1 MSSWYFGHLT
11 LIQGMLISIPL
22 AMSVQIALRSG
33 VFSFASIGFYG
44 IGAYGT
50 GILVIRDWPVLPAIA
65 LMVVVSGLVAYFMS
79 IPLIRL
85 RGLYLGMVTFAFDL
99 ILTVVATNGG
109 ELTGGALGLL
119 GVPLG
124 VGTGGLLAA
133 AVFAVLLVSQLERRA
148 VGRALV
154 GIKNSEELV
163 MSVGVDLKRR
173 KRIVFAISGALGA
186 LSGSLYVLTFSTV
199 QPTSAGFTLI
209 ITTLT
214 MAVIGGTSSW
224 IGAVIGTIIITWL
237 PSLAAT
243 IGEYQHLVYG
253 VVLVLVVMYAPE
265 GVLGAL
271 RWLWQ
276 RVAPGLRAARPPGPA
291 PAGVA
296 PAAPPPVGDPTTT
309 AEPVAADR
317 AKGAAR

>member
-1 MSSWYFGHLT
+1 MNDWYFGHLT

-50 GILVIRDWPVLPAIA
+50 GILAMRGWPVLPTIV
-65 LMVVVSGLVAYFMS
+65 LMVVASGLIGYFMS

-109 ELTGGALGLL
+109 DLTGGALGLL

-124 VGTGGLLAA
+124 IGTGGLLAA
-133 AVFAVLLVSQLERRA
+133 ALVAILLVSQLERRA

-154 GIKNSEELV
+154 GIKASEELV
-163 MSVGVDLKRR
+163 MSVGVDLKHR
-173 KRIVFAISGALGA
+173 KRIVFALSAALGA

-199 QPTSAGFTLI
+199 QPTSAGFSLI

-224 IGAVIGTIIITWL
+224 IGAVVGTIIITWL
-237 PSLAAT
+237 PSLAAA
-243 IGEYQHLVYG
+243 IGQYQQLVYG

-271 RWLWQ
+271 RWLWT
-276 RVAPGLRAARPPGPA
+276 RFSPRGRGVRAGGPGTAVA
-291 PAGVA
+291 PAGG
-296 PAAPPPVGDPTTT
+296 PSPGGGGAAT
-309 AEPVAADR
+309 AEPVSADR
-317 AKGAAR
+317 VKG

>member
-1 MSSWYFGHLT
+1 MSSWYFSHLT

-22 AMSVQIALRSG
+22 ALSVQIALRSG

-50 GILVIRDWPVLPAIA
+50 GILTMRGWPVLPAML
-65 LMVVVSGLVAYFMS
+65 LMIVASGVVAYLMS
-79 IPLIRL
+79 APLIRL

-124 VGTGGLLAA
+124 MTTAGLVAA
-133 AVFAVLLVSQLERRA
+133 AVVAVLLVSQLERRA

-154 GIKNSEELV
+154 GIKASEELV
-163 MSVGVDLKRR
+163 MSVGVDLRSR
-173 KRIVFAISGALGA
+173 KRTVFAISAALGA
-186 LSGSLYVLTFSTV
+186 LSGSLYVSTFSTV
-199 QPTSAGFTLI
+199 SPTSAGFTLI

-224 IGAVIGTIIITWL
+224 IGAVIGTVIITWL

-271 RWLWQ
+271 RWLWHK
-276 RVAPGLRAARPPGPA
+276 VGPKKPAISTTGPPGRESV
-291 PAGVA
+291 VA
-296 PAAPPPVGDPTTT
+296 ERVEEGLS
-309 AEPVAADR
+309 R
-317 AKGAAR
+317 

>member
-1 MSSWYFGHLT
+1 MNSWYFSHLT
-11 LIQGMLISIPL
+11 LIQGMLISVPL
-22 AMSVQIALRSG
+22 ALSVQIALRSG

-44 IGAYGT
+44 VGAYGT
-50 GILVIRDWPVLPAIA
+50 GILTMRGWPVLPAML
-65 LMVVVSGLVAYFMS
+65 LMIVVSGLVAYLMS
-79 IPLIRL
+79 APLIRL

-124 VGTGGLLAA
+124 IGTGGLLAA
-133 AVFAVLLVSQLERRA
+133 ALVAILAVSQLERRA

-154 GIKNSEELV
+154 GIKASEELV
-163 MSVGVDLKRR
+163 MSVGVDLKSR
-173 KRIVFAISGALGA
+173 KRTVFAISAALGA

-224 IGAVIGTIIITWL
+224 IGAVIGTVIITWL
-237 PSLAAT
+237 PTLAAT

-271 RWLWQ
+271 RWLW
-276 RVAPGLRAARPPGPA
+276 RRLAPRLRPARPPALVPSG
-291 PAGVA
+291 G
-296 PAAPPPVGDPTTT
+296 PPPDRGAAAR
-309 AEPVAADR
+309 AEPVPADR
-317 AKGAAR
+317 VKG

>member
-1 MSSWYFGHLT
+1 MTSWYFAHLT
-11 LIQGMLISIPL
+11 LVQGLLISIPL
-22 AMSVQIALRSG
+22 AISVQIALRSG

-44 IGAYGT
+44 IGAYGA
-50 GILVIRDWPVLPAIA
+50 GILVIRGWPVPLAIV
-65 LMVVVSGLVAYFMS
+65 LMIVGSGLVAYLIS
-79 IPLIRL
+79 APLIRL

-99 ILTVVATNGG
+99 ILTVVVTNGG
-109 ELTGGALGLL
+109 DLTGGALGLL
-119 GVPLG
+119 GVPIG

-133 AVFAVLLVSQLERRA
+133 AAIAVLVVSQLERRA

-154 GIKNSEELV
+154 GIKASEELV
-163 MSVGVDLKRR
+163 MSVGVDLKQR
-173 KRIVFAISGALGA
+173 KRLVFAISAALGA

-224 IGAVIGTIIITWL
+224 VGAVIGAVIITWL

-271 RWLWQ
+271 RWIWL
-276 RVAPGLRAARPPGPA
+276 RVAGPGRRLRPGASPSDAPGGPPPPGGPLA
-291 PAGVA
+291 TVDAG
-296 PAAPPPVGDPTTT
+296 
-309 AEPVAADR
+309 R
-317 AKGAAR
+317 AKG

>member
-1 MSSWYFGHLT
+1 MSSWYFSHLT

-22 AMSVQIALRSG
+22 ALSVQIALRSG

-44 IGAYGT
+44 VGAYGT
-50 GILVIRDWPVLPAIA
+50 GILTMRGWPVLPAML
-65 LMVVVSGLVAYFMS
+65 LMIVASGVVAYLMS
-79 IPLIRL
+79 APLIRL

-124 VGTGGLLAA
+124 LGTGGLLAA
-133 AVFAVLLVSQLERRA
+133 ALVAIVLVSQLERRS

-154 GIKNSEELV
+154 GIKASEELV
-163 MSVGVDLKRR
+163 MSVGVDLKSR
-173 KRIVFAISGALGA
+173 KRTVFAISAALGA
-186 LSGSLYVLTFSTV
+186 LSGSLYVSTFSTV
-199 QPTSAGFTLI
+199 SPTSAGFTLI

-224 IGAVIGTIIITWL
+224 IGAVIGTVIITWL
-237 PSLAAT
+237 PTMAAT

-271 RWLWQ
+271 RWLW
-276 RVAPGLRAARPPGPA
+276 RRLAPKVRMARPSGGAALAATGPPG
-291 PAGVA
+291 G
-296 PAAPPPVGDPTTT
+296 PPPDRGAEAE
-309 AEPVAADR
+309 AEPVPADR
-317 AKGAAR
+317 VKG